1 MNKVKKIS
9 IFIGLSIIL
18 ILGTTLIFGSIGERD
33 TIPVGIGVAF
43 LWGFWELKKRYWDQL

>member
-18 ILGTTLIFGSIGERD
+18 ILGTTLIFGSI
-33 TIPVGIGVAF
+33 
-43 LWGFWELKKRYWDQL
+43 WDLD